1 MTQRTPAQERYTR
14 FSCPNPQCA
23 RFNHPGV
30 GNIVH
35 RSWTGPHK
43 HIERLRCTACAREFS
58 AREGTLMARSKLP
71 EATVEQL
78 LKCQR
83 WGVCDEGTADIC
95 AVDLKT
101 VHRFQHVAAQRAE
114 THHGQSVQHVEVPG
128 VQLDEAHAKL
138 RPKHV
143 EWVHT
148 ALAMGSWF
156 LLWVDFGPRT
166 QETAAT
172 LIAQVVA
179 RTRQLPLW
187 LTDGWRAYPAALLQ
201 VVGVVY
207 RRRRRGKVGRK
218 PKPRLVAP
226 STLLYAQVV
235 KVRNTAGQVVEVSRR
250 VVYGGPRRFGKQLR
264 LRQLGQTIQ
273 TAFMERWYGTLRG
286 LVAPLRRRTRCLSWS
301 RTRHRGKVWLLVSL
315 YNFVMPHKSLRQGRT
330 PRTPARAIG
339 LNDHIWSY
347 REYIWLPV
355 HTDPV
360 LTKQMDEQI
369 ARLLTPALQ
378 DQPRDRTQVPAPP
391 GETIEEKEKE
401 AAPLPKAA

>member
-1 MTQRTPAQERYTR
+1 M
-14 FSCPNPQCA
+14 
-23 RFNHPGV
+23 
-30 GNIVH
+30 
-35 RSWTGPHK
+35 
-43 HIERLRCTACAREFS
+43 ACDREFS
-58 AREGTLMARSKLP
+58 EREGTLMACSKLS
-71 EATVEQL
+71 EDTVIRL
-78 LKCQR
+78 VKCQR

-101 VHRFQHVAAQRAE
+101 VHHFQRVAAQRAE
-114 THHGQSVQHVEVPG
+114 THHRQSVQNVAVQG
-128 VQLDEAHAKL
+128 VQLDEAHSKL
-138 RPKHV
+138 RPKQV

-179 RTRQLPLW
+179 RTQQLPLV
-187 LTDGWRAYPAALLQ
+187 LTDGWRAYTAALLQ

-226 STLLYAQVV
+226 PALFYAQVV

-250 VVYGGPRRFGKQLR
+250 VVFGGPRRFGKQLR
-264 LRQLGQTIQ
+264 LRQLGTTIQ

-301 RTRHRGKVWLLVSL
+301 RGRHRGKVWLVVSL

-330 PRTPARAIG
+330 PRTPAMAIG
-339 LNDHIWSY
+339 LTDHVWSY

-355 HTDPV
+355 HADPV
-360 LTKQMDEQI
+360 LTKQMDEQLT
-369 ARLLTPALQ
+369 RLLAPALQ
-378 DQPRDRTQVPAPP
+378 AQPLGRTQAPP
-391 GETIEEKEKE
+391 PVKGREEREKET
-401 AAPLPKAA
+401 APLPKAA

>member
-1 MTQRTPAQERYTR
+1 MTPTTPAQDRYIQ

-23 RFNHPGV
+23 WFNQPGE
-30 GNIVH
+30 GNIAH
-35 RSWTGPHK
+35 RSWTGTHK
-43 HIERLRCTACAREFS
+43 HIERLRCTACDREFS
-58 AREGTLMARSKLP
+58 EREGTLMARSKLP
-71 EATVEQL
+71 EDTVVRL

-95 AVDLKT
+95 DVEIKT
-101 VHRFQHVAAQRAE
+101 VHRFQRVAAQRAE
-114 THHGQSVQHVEVPG
+114 THHRQSVQHVAVEG
-128 VQLDEAHAKL
+128 VQLDEAHSKL
-138 RPKHV
+138 RPKQV

-148 ALAMGSWF
+148 ALAMGSGF

-172 LIAQVVA
+172 LLAQVVA
-179 RTRQLPLW
+179 RAQQLPLF
-187 LTDGWRAYPAALLQ
+187 LTDGWKAYTAALLQ

-207 RRRRRGKVGRK
+207 RRRRRGHVGRK

-226 STLLYAQVV
+226 KTLLYAQVV
-235 KVRNTAGQVVEVSRR
+235 KVRNQAGQVVEVSRR

-264 LRQLGQTIQ
+264 LRQLGETIQ
-273 TAFMERWYGTLRG
+273 TALMERWYGTLRG

-301 RTRHRGKVWLLVSL
+301 RARHRGKVWLMVSL

-330 PRTPARAIG
+330 PRTPAVAIG
-339 LNDHIWSY
+339 LTDHVWSY
-347 REYIWLPV
+347 REYIWRPV

-360 LTKQMDEQI
+360 LTKQLDERI

-378 DQPRDRTQVPAPP
+378 DQPTRRPHARPA
-391 GETIEEKEKE
+391 GETHEKE
-401 AAPLPKAA
+401 AAPRPKAA

>member
-1 MTQRTPAQERYTR
+1 MISTTPAPERYTR

-23 RFNHPGV
+23 RFNHPGE

-35 RSWTGPHK
+35 RSWTGTHK
-43 HIERLRCTACAREFS
+43 HIERLRYTARDREFS
-58 AREGTLMARSKLP
+58 EREGTLMARSKLP

-114 THHGQSVQHVEVPG
+114 THHCQSVQHVEVQG
-128 VQLDEAHAKL
+128 VQWDEAHSKL
-138 RPKHV
+138 RPKQG

-166 QETAAT
+166 QGTAAT

-179 RTRQLPLW
+179 RTRQLPLF
-187 LTDGWRAYPAALLQ
+187 LTDGWKPYTAALLQ

-207 RRRRRGKVGRK
+207 RRRRRGNVGRK

-226 STLLYAQVV
+226 PALFYAQVV
-235 KVRNTAGQVVEVSRR
+235 KVRNPAGHVVEVSRR
-250 VVYGGPRRFGKQLR
+250 VVFGGPRRFVKQLR
-264 LRQLGQTIQ
+264 LRQLGTTIQ

-286 LVAPLRRRTRCLSWS
+286 LGAPLRRRTRCLSWS
-301 RTRHRGKVWLLVSL
+301 RARHRGRLWLLVSL

-330 PRTPARAIG
+330 RRTPAMAIG
-339 LNDHIWSY
+339 RTDHVWSY
-347 REYIWLPV
+347 REYIWLQV
-355 HTDPV
+355 HADPA
-360 LTKQMDEQI
+360 LTKQMDDRI
-369 ARLLTPALQ
+369 ARLLIPALQ
-378 DQPRDRTQVPAPP
+378 DQPRGRTQAPSP
-391 GETIEEKEKE
+391 SEAIEEHEKE
-401 AAPLPKAA
+401 AASLPKAA